1 LVGDVLKIMNG
12 LVKPLHHCNDY
23 NLMSWLK
30 SNMTKIM
37 ENLREKLLDLFRHS
51 THDQ

>member
-1 LVGDVLKIMNG
+1 
-12 LVKPLHHCNDY
+12 
-23 NLMSWLK
+23 MSWLK
-30 SNMTKIM
+30 SNMKKMM

>member
-1 LVGDVLKIMNG
+1 MAEKN
-12 LVKPLHHCNDY
+12 
-23 NLMSWLK
+23 
-30 SNMTKIM
+30 NMKKIM